1 MAGFTHA
8 QADGL
13 RKIMSKKD
21 KESAL
26 ANYYDRFKTGAIEKG
41 VSPKDIQLVWDMI
54 TSFSGYSFCKPHS
67 ASYARV
73 SFQAAYLKTH
83 YPAEFM
89 AAVISNQGGFYS
101 TFAYVS
107 EARRLNVKIFNPDV
121 NKSDIQWK
129 GHNFKLRVGL
139 LSIRDLSAKTIKTI
153 IIQRN
158 RIPFSSLED
167 FFTRINPREDEA
179 RALIHSG
186 SLDSLDNTGNRATLL
201 WAFASW
207 QKRKKTMSQ
216 QSSLFDH
223 NGFIHNK
230 AIPSTPD
237 LPTEDPVE
245 KLRREFF
252 VLGFLCTC
260 HPIVLFKDIIQ
271 QHNTVKAK
279 HLPKFTGKKVIFA
292 GWLITGKV
300 VKTKHGN
307 PMKFLTFEDE
317 TGIIETIF
325 FPKSYALFCHM
336 LNYGK
341 PYLLYGKLDSSWGAI
356 TLTVEQTR
364 PIQIW
369 NKKHARHRR
378 LVSDNRI

>member
-1 MAGFTHA
+1 M
-8 QADGL
+8 L
-13 RKIMSKKD
+13 
-21 KESAL
+21 
-26 ANYYDRFKTGAIEKG
+26 
-41 VSPKDIQLVWDMI
+41 
-54 TSFSGYSFCKPHS
+54 
-67 ASYARV
+67 
-73 SFQAAYLKTH
+73 
-83 YPAEFM
+83 
-89 AAVISNQGGFYS
+89 
-101 TFAYVS
+101 
-107 EARRLNVKIFNPDV
+107 NPDV

-139 LSIRDLSAKTIKTI
+139 LSIRDLSAKTMKTI
-153 IIQRN
+153 IVQRN
-158 RIPFSSLED
+158 RTPFSSLED
-167 FFTRINPREDEA
+167 FFVRVNPREDEA

-186 SLDSLDNTGNRATLL
+186 SLDSLDNKDNRASLL

-207 QKRKKTMSQ
+207 QKRKKKTAQ
-216 QSSLFDH
+216 QPSLFDRI
-223 NGFIHNK
+223 GFDHTG
-230 AIPSTPD
+230 AITAIPD
-237 LPTEDPVE
+237 LPAENPVE

-300 VKTKHGN
+300 VKTKHGD

-325 FPKSYALFCHM
+325 FPKPYALFCHM
-336 LNYGK
+336 LDYGK

-356 TLTVEQTR
+356 TLTVEKTR
-364 PIQIW
+364 PIHI
-369 NKKHARHRR
+369 
-378 LVSDNRI
+378 LI